1 MSGAASQG
9 IKIANLLHTY
19 MLLVLERNWNMWIPG
34 FGTEDVRPYR
44 KSATTEAHKARMA
57 LIRKALKKY

>member
-1 MSGAASQG
+1 MNGP
-9 IKIANLLHTY
+9 
-19 MLLVLERNWNMWIPG
+19 LVLERNWNMWIPG